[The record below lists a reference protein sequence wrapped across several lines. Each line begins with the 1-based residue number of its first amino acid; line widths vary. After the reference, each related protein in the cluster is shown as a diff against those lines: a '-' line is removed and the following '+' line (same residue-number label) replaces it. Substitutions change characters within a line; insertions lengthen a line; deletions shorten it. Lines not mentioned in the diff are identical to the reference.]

1 MGIETPIKLILGF
14 WSGNVEIKTSNQ
26 LNVLKAR
33 ENDSWPIT

>member
-14 WSGNVEIKTSNQ
+14 WSGNVEIKTNQ